1 MLLLWLRNALQ
12 SMHNRQ
18 LARGALLIAL
28 ALALQ
33 GLRLVVPLPLPVSTF
48 MIGTLVH
55 MMLTLTLQLNGRS
68 TALLLGALLPVTA
81 YLQGQLAVPLLLPVV
96 WLGNTVFVLALATL
110 LNKKWLYLLLPPLVK
125 AVLMLAG
132 AWLVLKLLAL
142 EQLNVRRILLFAMS
156 VPQLVTGIAGIALAK
171 ALLRRLRNV

>member
-12 SMHNRQ
+12 SMHSRQ

-33 GLRLVVPLPLPVSTF
+33 GLRLVVPLPVSTF

-132 AWLVLKLLAL
+132 AWLVLELLAM
-142 EQLNVRRILLFAMS
+142 EQLNVRRMLLFAMS

-171 ALLRRLRNV
+171 ALLGRLRNV

>member
-12 SMHNRQ
+12 SMHSRQ

-48 MIGTLVH
+48 LIGTLVH
-55 MMLTLTLQLNGRS
+55 MMLTLTLHLNGRS

-81 YLQGQLAVPLLLPVV
+81 YLQGQLAVHL
-96 WLGNTVFVLALATL
+96 
-110 LNKKWLYLLLPPLVK
+110 
-125 AVLMLAG
+125 
-132 AWLVLKLLAL
+132 
-142 EQLNVRRILLFAMS
+142 
-156 VPQLVTGIAGIALAK
+156 
-171 ALLRRLRNV
+171 

>member
-1 MLLLWLRNALQ
+1 
-12 SMHNRQ
+12 MHNRQ

-81 YLQGQLAVPLLLPVV
+81 YLQGQLAVHLLLPVV

-132 AWLVLKLLAL
+132 AWLVLELLAL
-142 EQLNVRRILLFAMS
+142 EQLNVRRMLLFAMS

>member
-33 GLRLVVPLPLPVSTF
+33 GLRLVVPLPVSTF

-132 AWLVLKLLAL
+132 AWLVLELLAM
-142 EQLNVRRILLFAMS
+142 EQLNVRRMLLFAMS

-171 ALLRRLRNV
+171 ALLGRLRNV